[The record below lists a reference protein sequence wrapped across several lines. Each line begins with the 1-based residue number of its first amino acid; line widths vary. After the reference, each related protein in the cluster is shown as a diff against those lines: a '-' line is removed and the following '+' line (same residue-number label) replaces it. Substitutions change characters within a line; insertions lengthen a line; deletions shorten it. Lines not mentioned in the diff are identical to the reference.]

1 MTMNENRYE
10 WLHPHW
16 YSEPALAVL
25 AAAEQAAERG
35 HRAAGETAGAVW
47 DDYAAAGVS
56 DEQMALGMMA
66 VASQLLHRLQAL
78 EPGVDHL
85 AAHGLGAT
93 QPEPVRHENVAA
105 AG

>member
-1 MTMNENRYE
+1 MTANDPRYE

-25 AAAEQAAERG
+25 MAAENARERG
-35 HRAAGETAGAVW
+35 PQAAGETAGAVW
-47 DDYAAAGVS
+47 DDYAAAGVT

-66 VASQLLHRLQAL
+66 VAGRLLRRLQAL

-85 AAHGLGAT
+85 AT
-93 QPEPVRHENVAA
+93 PPDPEWPDVAA

>member
-25 AAAEQAAERG
+25 AAVEQHAESG
-35 HRAAGETAGAVW
+35 HRAAGEMAGAVW

-66 VASQLLHRLQAL
+66 VAGQLLRRLQAL

-85 AAHGLGAT
+85 AVHGLGASR
-93 QPEPVRHENVAA
+93 PEPDWPEDVAA
-105 AG
+105 VG

>member
-1 MTMNENRYE
+1 MPMNENRYE

-16 YSEPALAVL
+16 YSEPARAVL
-25 AAAEQAAERG
+25 AAVEQAGERG
-35 HRAAGETAGAVW
+35 HKAAGEAAGAVW

-66 VASQLLHRLQAL
+66 VAGQLLHRLQAL

-85 AAHGLGAT
+85 AAHGLGTSRA
-93 QPEPVRHENVAA
+93 EPDWPTDVAA
-105 AG
+105 VG

>member
-1 MTMNENRYE
+1 MNENRYE

-25 AAAEQAAERG
+25 AAVEQAGERG
-35 HRAAGETAGAVW
+35 SRAAGEAAGAVW
-47 DDYAAAGVS
+47 DDYAAAGVT

-66 VASQLLHRLQAL
+66 VAGQLLHRLQAL

-85 AAHGLGAT
+85 AVHGLGAGE
-93 QPEPVRHENVAA
+93 PEPDWREQNVAA